1 MKKYTFF
8 VNGVKYSSD
17 QLITISQLLL
27 YFNYQSTLFIIEHN
41 NAICHQKNWLNTRLK
56 TDDKIEIIT
65 IVGGG

>member
-8 VNGVKYSSD
+8 VNGIKYSTD

-41 NAICHQKNWLNTRLK
+41 NLICHQKNWLNTTLK
-56 TDDKIEIIT
+56 TDDRIEIIT